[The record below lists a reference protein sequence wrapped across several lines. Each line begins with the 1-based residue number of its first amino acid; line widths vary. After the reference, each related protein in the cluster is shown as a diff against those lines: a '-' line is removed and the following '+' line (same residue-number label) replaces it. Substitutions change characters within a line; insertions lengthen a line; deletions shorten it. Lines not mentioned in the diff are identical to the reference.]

1 MLITESGATLSNVAL
16 RWSLTDPAAIR
27 RKHAELIQ
35 RNFDRMG
42 NDAEGAGIA
51 MICAYLFYTDPN
63 YDSGL
68 CDALESGGAKRPAY
82 ATWSALPS
90 RA

>member
-1 MLITESGATLSNVAL
+1 MRRRLVNRWAGWPDANAVVPLVLITESGATLSNVAL
-16 RWSLTDPAAIR
+16 RWSLSDPAAIR

-51 MICAYLFYTDPN
+51 MLCTYLFYTDPK

-68 CDALESGGAKRPAY
+68 
-82 ATWSALPS
+82 
-90 RA
+90 